1 MSSSEPHKAH
11 PAVPALAEP
20 LAEPVFRGG
29 EVGFRDPHRLEAEL
43 PAPLLD
49 PRRERAVVHGPRV

>member
-1 MSSSEPHKAH
+1 MI
-11 PAVPALAEP
+11 
-20 LAEPVFRGG
+20 
-29 EVGFRDPHRLEAEL
+29 HRLEAEL